1 MKPPS
6 SFLIKT
12 LVILAALGVSRAFDY
27 QIFAQLWQGSY
38 CETSITCCTPST
50 GMPAANFSIH
60 GLFPR
65 YKNGSSISYCDSSN
79 TFNSSQESN
88 PMVTSTAW
96 TQSRQLLKKQL
107 DTLLQSSAMSTRPVT
122 IRCMKFTCAQTL
134 LDLTSLSAQFHLPPI
149 VLPPSCF
156 LPSLKVLVLHG
167 SIFLPSSML
176 KIEF

>member
-79 TFNSSQESN
+79 TFNSSQVSDLISRLETSWTTFSC
-88 PMVTSTAW
+88 PVMVSHIGNT
-96 TQSRQLLKKQL
+96 
-107 DTLLQSSAMSTRPVT
+107 
-122 IRCMKFTCAQTL
+122 F
-134 LDLTSLSAQFHLPPI
+134 
-149 VLPPSCF
+149 
-156 LPSLKVLVLHG
+156 G
-167 SIFLPSSML
+167 
-176 KIEF
+176 